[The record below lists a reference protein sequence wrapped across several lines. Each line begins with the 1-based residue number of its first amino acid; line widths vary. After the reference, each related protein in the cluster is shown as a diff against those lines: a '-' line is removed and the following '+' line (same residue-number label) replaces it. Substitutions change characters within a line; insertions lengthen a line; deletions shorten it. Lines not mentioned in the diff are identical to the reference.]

1 MRKTWICVLA
11 MVVSLSFYGMATAD
25 TLEEIIKGGE
35 LKIACQTQGPPFSF
49 LDKNGKRTGYAV
61 EVSELMAKE
70 MGVKATFLDYD
81 WDGLIPA
88 LLSKKADI
96 LAADMTA
103 TLKRSLKVSFTDP
116 FYLAGSVIFTK
127 KGSKFKT
134 LDQCNKENVTVAV
147 LLGSTGEG
155 DAKKMLPKT
164 KQKAYKGGGPLLIN
178 AVLAGHTDIG
188 VNDDSAVIGGLAEFP
203 PNSIEILPFK
213 LSRQPLAFA
222 VRPEDEH
229 LLRWINLFFD
239 WIKNDGR
246 QEQLL
251 KYWVNTLDWKKDH

>member
-1 MRKTWICVLA
+1 MKRMWVWVLA
-11 MVVSLSFYGMATAD
+11 AALGLGFYGLATAD
-25 TLEEIIKGGE
+25 TVDEIVKAGE

-49 LDKNGKRTGYAV
+49 VDKNGKRTGYAI
-61 EVSELMAKE
+61 EVSEMMANE

-103 TLKRSLKVSFTDP
+103 TLKRSLRVSFSNP

-134 LDQCNKENVTVAV
+134 LADCNKENVTVAV
-147 LLGSTGEG
+147 LLGSTGEA

-164 KQKAYKGGGPLLIN
+164 QQKAYKGGGPLLIN
-178 AVLAGHTDIG
+178 AVLAGHADIG

-203 PNSIEILPFK
+203 PNSIEILPGK

-229 LLRWINLFFD
+229 LVRWMNLFFE

-246 QEQLL
+246 QDQLL
-251 KYWVNTLDWKKDH
+251 KYWVDTLNWKKDH

>member
-1 MRKTWICVLA
+1 MRKIWIWMA
-11 MVVSLSFYGMATAD
+11 AGMIGVALCGTAVAD
-25 TLEEIIKGGE
+25 TVEEILKAGE

-49 LDKNGKRTGYAV
+49 VDKNGKRTGYAI
-61 EVSELMAKE
+61 EVSEMMANE

-88 LLSKKADI
+88 LLSKKADV

-103 TLKRSLKVSFTDP
+103 TLKRSLKVSFTNP

-134 LDQCNKENVTVAV
+134 LDQCNRENVTVAV
-147 LLGSTGEG
+147 LLGSTGET
-155 DAKKMLPKT
+155 DAKKMLPKAR
-164 KQKAYKGGGPLLIN
+164 QKAYKGGGPLLIN
-178 AVLAGHTDIG
+178 AVLAGHAEIG

-222 VRPEDEH
+222 VRPEDAH
-229 LLRWINLFFD
+229 LLRWMNLFFD

-246 QEQLL
+246 QEKLL
-251 KYWVNTLDWKKDH
+251 KYWVDTLDWKKDH